1 MTSEQA
7 RAFVG
12 PRADYYL
19 TRWDRLT
26 ERSSRALGFNF
37 PAFFLSV
44 FWLLYRRMYLWFWVA
59 VATLVASL
67 VIEDIALAAAG
78 VQELPL
84 LDRLIGI
91 GVSAVFGT
99 FGTYWYYLHAQRKIQ
114 RLSQDTVPELAAV
127 ARAGG
132 TSWLTPVI
140 ALTVIVALMVLGWWA
155 DTQFPSRP

>member
-1 MTSEQA
+1 
-7 RAFVG
+7 
-12 PRADYYL
+12 
-19 TRWDRLT
+19 
-26 ERSSRALGFNF
+26 
-37 PAFFLSV
+37 
-44 FWLLYRRMYLWFWVA
+44 MYLWFWVA
-59 VATLVASL
+59 VAILVASL
-67 VIEDIALAAAG
+67 VIEDLALGAAG